1 MVEIPDSIHTVYT
14 AEVVGRDGSYV
25 VEVPDRELDLG
36 SIDRGETVRVALLDS
51 EDADSRDESE
61 RRQVAN
67 EGDGPPVSEGEVL
80 EVTIEGVGDQGDG
93 IAKVGPG
100 YVLIVPGATPG
111 EQPRVRVEEVKENVG
126 FAEVID

>member
-1 MVEIPDSIHTVYT
+1 MVELPDSMYTVYT
-14 AEVVGRDGSYV
+14 AEVAKRDGSYI

-36 SIDRGETVRVALLDS
+36 SIDRGETVRVALL
-51 EDADSRDESE
+51 ETEEVNSRGESE
-61 RRQVAN
+61 SRQVAN
-67 EGDGPPVSEGEVL
+67 ERDGPPVTEGEVL

-111 EQPRVRVEEVKENVG
+111 EQPQVRVEEVKKTVG
-126 FAEVID
+126 FAEVIN